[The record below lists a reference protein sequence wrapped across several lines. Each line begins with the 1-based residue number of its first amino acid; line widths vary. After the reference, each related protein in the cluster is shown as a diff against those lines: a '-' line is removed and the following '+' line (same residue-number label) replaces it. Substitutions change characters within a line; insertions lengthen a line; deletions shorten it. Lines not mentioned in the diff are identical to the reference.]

1 MSFAKNLFRQFI
13 RRNGL
18 GSYRFRYDRGL
29 VTRPNY
35 AYLVFQAAQQAA
47 RLRMPRV
54 SVVEFG
60 VAGGSGLVCMEEH
73 AAEVERIFPVKI
85 EIYGFDTGAGLPP
98 PADYRDLPYHWQA
111 GFFKMDVAALE
122 KKLTRAKLVFGDVA
136 QTMHSFFDKYDP
148 APVGAVSHDM
158 DYHSST
164 LAALRLFDADPKRLL
179 PRVVCYFDDIIGND
193 MELYNDFI
201 GQRLAI
207 HQFNAEHDAVKLS
220 PIYYLTSR
228 QPTVFWH
235 HQMFSAHFFHH
246 PLYSQFISDDNQQLP
261 V

>member
-1 MSFAKNLFRQFI
+1 MALKGLLRQLVQ
-13 RRNGL
+13 RSGM

-29 VTRPNY
+29 LARPNY
-35 AYLVFQAAQQAA
+35 AYLVFQAAQLAA
-47 RLRMPRV
+47 RLRLPRV

-60 VAGGSGLVCMEEH
+60 VAGGSGLVSLEQH

-111 GFFKMDVAALE
+111 GFFKMDVPALQSR
-122 KKLTRAKLVFGDVA
+122 LTRSKLVFGEVSE
-136 QTMHSFFDKYDP
+136 TIHSFFDKHDP

-158 DYHSST
+158 DYYSST
-164 LAALRLFDADPKRLL
+164 LSALKLFDADPSRLL
-179 PRVVCYFDDIIGND
+179 PRVVCYFDDIIGGD
-193 MELYNDFI
+193 MELYNDFV

-207 HQFNAEHDAVKLS
+207 HQFNSEHAKVKLS
-220 PIYYLTSR
+220 PIYYLTCR
-228 QPTVFWH
+228 RPDIFWH
-235 HQMFSAHFFHH
+235 HQMFSAHFFEH
-246 PLYSQFISDDNQQLP
+246 PLYSRFISAGDQQLP